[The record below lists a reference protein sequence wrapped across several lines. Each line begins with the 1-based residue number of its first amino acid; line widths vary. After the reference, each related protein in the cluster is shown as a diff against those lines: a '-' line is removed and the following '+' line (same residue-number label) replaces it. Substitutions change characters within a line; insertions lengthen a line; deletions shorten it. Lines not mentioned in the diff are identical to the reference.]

1 MISDH
6 GDEEDGDYSDEDEN
20 YDHDDEAGKVGGL
33 QLQLGRRG
41 ITINDHGDEEDGG
54 RVVMRVVIIM
64 MKNTMEGG

>member
-33 QLQLGRRG
+33 HLQLGRR
-41 ITINDHGDEEDGG
+41 E
-54 RVVMRVVIIM
+54 
-64 MKNTMEGG
+64 

>member
-33 QLQLGRRG
+33 HLQLGRHV
-41 ITINDHGDEEDGG
+41 N
-54 RVVMRVVIIM
+54 
-64 MKNTMEGG
+64 NY